1 MAKLPEELQARGYLA
16 GLLVSCPAN
25 NWPGYL
31 AASPGAATIAG
42 GTAVLGAHAYRELA
56 ERRR

>member
-1 MAKLPEELQARGYLA
+1 M
-16 GLLVSCPAN
+16 
-25 NWPGYL
+25 

-42 GTAVLGAHAYRELA
+42 GTAVLWALAYNELA